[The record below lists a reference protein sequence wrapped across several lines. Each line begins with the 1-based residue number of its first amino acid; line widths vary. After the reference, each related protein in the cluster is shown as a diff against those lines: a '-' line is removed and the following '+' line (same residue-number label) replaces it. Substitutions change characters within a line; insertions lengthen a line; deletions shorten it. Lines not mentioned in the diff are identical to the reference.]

1 MIDDLEKVH
10 SAQAIED
17 IAEYI
22 FVRTQIILDW
32 NNFKFLYFYCIEYRN
47 G

>member
-22 FVRTQIILDW
+22 FVRTQITLDW
-32 NNFKFLYFYCIEYRN
+32 NNLKLNWFLYSIE
-47 G
+47 